1 LCFLVKLAH
10 PPESCH
16 WSRTNGAGVKWSRP
30 DEKKHPD
37 EQHKKEEKPPQERP
51 GVQTMSFGLYA
62 IGFVIL
68 IGGLAYGAHLAHV
81 PSHWIVVGAI
91 VLLGLGIVTG
101 VMATRQKDPPK

>member
-1 LCFLVKLAH
+1 VGAAYR
-10 PPESCH
+10 SCH
-16 WSRTNGAGVKWSRP
+16 WSRTNGAGVEWSPP
-30 DEKKHPD
+30 DGKHPG
-37 EQHKKEEKPPQERP
+37 EQHKKHNKADKPPQERP

-81 PSHWIVVGAI
+81 PQHWIVVGAI

-101 VMATRQKDPPK
+101 VTATRQKDPPK